1 MAKEN
6 IIYGFRPV
14 VEAIRQKKS
23 IEKILIQTNLNNDS
37 IKNLKQELNS
47 CEQEIKVQYV
57 PMEKLNSLAR
67 GENHQGI
74 VAFTSLVEYKELTEI
89 IEQYLM
95 EEKDIFIVM
104 LDHITD
110 VRNLGAIA
118 RTAECA
124 GVSCLVVPEQGSAAI
139 NEDAVKTSAGALL
152 RLPICR
158 VKNMKTTLNYL
169 KQSEIKIFA
178 ATEKANLLYTKADFK
193 GNIALIMGAEDK
205 GISKEALK
213 LADSLIKIPING
225 HIESLNVSVASGIII
240 YEALRQKEL

>member
-14 VEAIRQKKS
+14 VEAIRHNKS
-23 IEKILIQTNLNNDS
+23 IEKILIQSNLNNDS
-37 IKNLKQELNS
+37 IKNLKQELKS
-47 CEQEIKVQYV
+47 CDQEVKIQYV
-57 PMEKLNSLAR
+57 PMEKLNFLAR

-74 VAFTSLVEYKELTEI
+74 VAFTSLIEYNDLTEI
-89 IEQYLM
+89 IEKSFA
-95 EEKDIFIVM
+95 EKKEVFIVV

-124 GVSCLVVPEQGSAAI
+124 GVTCLVVPEQGSAAI
-139 NEDAVKTSAGALL
+139 NEDAIKTSAGALL

-169 KQSEIKIFA
+169 KQSEITIFA
-178 ATEKANLLYTKADFK
+178 ATEKANLLYTESDFK

-213 LADSLIKIPING
+213 LADSLIRIPIKG

-240 YEALRQKEL
+240 YEAIRQRDL

>member
-57 PMEKLNSLAR
+57 PMEKLNSLTR

-139 NEDAVKTSAGALL
+139 NEDAVKTSVGALL

-158 VKNMKTTLNYL
+158 VKNIKTTLNYL